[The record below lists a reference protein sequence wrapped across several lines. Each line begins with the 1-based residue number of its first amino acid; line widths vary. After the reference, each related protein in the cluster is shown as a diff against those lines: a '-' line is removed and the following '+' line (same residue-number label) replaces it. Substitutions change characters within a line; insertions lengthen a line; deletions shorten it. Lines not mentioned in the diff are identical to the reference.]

1 MSFRV
6 AIVGATGLVGGEF
19 LKILE
24 ERKFPMDSLRLYASD
39 RSAGKRLSFMGED
52 LVVEETSDDSF
63 NNIDIALFSAGGDI
77 SKRFAPIAARAG
89 AVAIDNSSAFR
100 MDPEVPLVVP
110 EVNPNDIDT
119 HKGIIANPNCSTIQL
134 VVALDPL
141 HRVNPIQRIVVSTYQ
156 AVSGTGAA
164 AVEEL
169 REQIANIVEGRQDEV
184 APKAYP
190 HQIAFNA
197 LPFVESFLDNDYT
210 TEEWKMVQE
219 TRKIMHEPDL
229 PVCAT
234 CVRVPVYTS
243 HGEAVNVEF
252 SQSMTPEEA
261 REILSSSPGV
271 TVQDNPKG
279 NLYPLPVS
287 AAGTDDVFVG
297 RIRRDFSHPK
307 GLAMWVVADNL
318 RKGAALNAVQIA
330 EAMVRQEMLT
340 PTK

>member
-1 MSFRV
+1 
-6 AIVGATGLVGGEF
+6 
-19 LKILE
+19 
-24 ERKFPMDSLRLYASD
+24 
-39 RSAGKRLSFMGED
+39 MGED

-63 NNIDIALFSAGGDI
+63 SNVDIALFSAGGDI

-119 HKGIIANPNCSTIQL
+119 HKGIIANPNCSTIQM
-134 VVALDPL
+134 VVALGPL

-169 REQIANIVEGRQDEV
+169 RQQVANIVEGRGNEV
-184 APKAYP
+184 SPQAYP

-271 TVQDNPKG
+271 TVQDNPKAD
-279 NLYPLPVS
+279 LYPLPIW
-287 AAGTDDVFVG
+287 AAGSDDVFVG
-297 RIRRDFSHPK
+297 RIRRGLLPTQGDWSCGLWRTICGK
-307 GLAMWVVADNL
+307 G
-318 RKGAALNAVQIA
+318 Q
-330 EAMVRQEMLT
+330 
-340 PTK
+340 P